1 MRSRRF
7 SQSGAT
13 LIEAMVAGVMVTSLA
28 LSIYPVVVHSKKLIK
43 HADFYDLCI
52 NAARAKMN
60 EYKWGKR
67 TTLNGTLTADM
78 SLTESI
84 AGGPTNTGFAYA
96 KSQYNL
102 FPPSSALTGTY
113 CPADVGSGAPFARTV
128 PLMPPANLGDLGIQE
143 CIIGTGPPPAG
154 CTSAIDTLMTSQL
167 PKFKIFVNLRRYN
180 PVMNIEDCAWNDATT
195 TNNYDFQQSED
206 MIKVTVTALLDTTLW
221 AAGQNYAGIAAGSTR
236 ISELTCQIS
245 DFIRP
250 PSQVARYWLQ
260 ADGHIFRWLG
270 TGVSGGGLT
279 QWEVFQSLYLGGPN
293 GNKGIAVSP
302 DNKYAFILR
311 PGKLIRFGPCGGD
324 PLDCPTAGALE
335 WDINPNI
342 VSIGAKFLYLATD
355 TRATNDPLA
364 FGGTNAV
371 NCGAPS
377 AGLPVI
383 YGLASDHQTVYCFTL
398 PAAGGTI
405 PGGNYGAVVTTNAN
419 GAQNAGPFILPN
431 NSSRVHS
438 IFMDPTGAS
447 TYVVD
452 LSCWQFNGQTYC
464 GGIYNSTDVNLQYPL
479 EIFNV
484 RAVAFSK

>member
-1 MRSRRF
+1 M
-7 SQSGAT
+7 A
-13 LIEAMVAGVMVTSLA
+13 
-28 LSIYPVVVHSKKLIK
+28 IYPVVLQSKKLIK

-60 EYKWGKR
+60 EYKWGKL
-67 TTLNGTLTADM
+67 TTFAVGSNLTVETSLDEADP
-78 SLTESI
+78 
-84 AGGPTNTGFAYA
+84 AGPRNTGFAYA
-96 KSQYNL
+96 KGQYNL
-102 FPPSSALTGTY
+102 APPSTGAAGTY
-113 CPADVGSGAPFARTV
+113 CPVDTASGAPKARSV
-128 PLMPPANLGDLGIQE
+128 PNMPPASLGDLGVQE
-143 CIIGTGPPPAG
+143 CIVGTGPPPAG
-154 CTSAIDTLMTSQL
+154 CTSAIDTLMTAQL
-167 PKFKIFVNLRRYN
+167 PKFKLYVNLHRYN
-180 PVMNIEDCAWNDATT
+180 PVLNVEDCAWNATT
-195 TNNYDFQQSED
+195 ASYDFQQAED
-206 MIKVTVTALLDTTLW
+206 MVKVTVTGLLDTTQF
-221 AAGQNYAGIAAGSTR
+221 AAGQSYAGIVPGGPR
-236 ISELTCQIS
+236 LSELTCQIS

-250 PSQVARYWLQ
+250 NTYVARYWMQ

-279 QWEVFQSLYLGGPN
+279 GWEVFPTLYAGGPN

-302 DNKYAFILR
+302 DNQYAFILR

-324 PLDCPTAGALE
+324 PIDCPTAGALE

-342 VSIGAKFLYLATD
+342 VSIGAKFLYYAGD
-355 TRATNDPLA
+355 PRATNDPLA
-364 FGGTNAV
+364 FGGTNPM
-371 NCGAPS
+371 NCGTPS
-377 AGLPVI
+377 PGYPVI

-398 PAAGGTI
+398 PAASGPVTG
-405 PGGNYGAVVTTNAN
+405 PNYGPVITTTAS
-419 GAQNAGPFILPN
+419 GAQEAGPFILPN

-452 LSCWQFNGQTYC
+452 LTCWKFNGLTYC